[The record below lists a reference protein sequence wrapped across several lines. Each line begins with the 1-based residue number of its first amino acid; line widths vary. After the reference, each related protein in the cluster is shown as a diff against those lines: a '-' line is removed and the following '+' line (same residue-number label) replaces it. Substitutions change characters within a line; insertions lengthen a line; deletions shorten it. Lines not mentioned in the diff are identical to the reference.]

1 MCAATG
7 PSFAQRATRHAGVA
21 VSYFFYTRPQIVITI
36 LFFFNATNTSCCICA
51 DKSCQRQACAARD
64 PRLARYEMSRET
76 EPLPF
81 WRRHFPY
88 REKAEHAPVPHKAS
102 LPVSGQQRRFFFPA
116 ASPFVL
122 LIAHFFTCRI
132 RSPVF
137 LFISSSFFVFFFT
150 GYTLFAFAIVHMC
163 IYISKCWA
171 CLSNPQCV
179 LLVYL
184 VLSGVE

>member
-51 DKSCQRQACAARD
+51 DKSYQRQACAARD
-64 PRLARYEMSRET
+64 PRLARYEMSRKT

-88 REKAEHAPVPHKAS
+88 LEKAEHAPVPHKAS

-137 LFISSSFFVFFFT
+137 LSISSSFFVFFFT

-163 IYISKCWA
+163 IYISKC
-171 CLSNPQCV
+171 
-179 LLVYL
+179 
-184 VLSGVE
+184 